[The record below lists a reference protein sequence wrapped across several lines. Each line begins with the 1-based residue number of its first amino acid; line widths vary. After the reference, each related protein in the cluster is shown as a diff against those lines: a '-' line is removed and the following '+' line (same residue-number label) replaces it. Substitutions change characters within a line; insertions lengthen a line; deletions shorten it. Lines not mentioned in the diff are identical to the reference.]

1 MDFSIVV
8 PTWNRSE
15 LVEALLK
22 SLYDERS
29 RYKSGK
35 TEVLIV
41 DSSTGSEKDR
51 IVSACEKYDAKYIEG
66 ADSVRK
72 KRNKGIDSAQFEYV
86 LFIDSDV
93 TVKEGL
99 LQAHAN
105 TLKEGENNPQITGSF
120 GLTEFV
126 GERKFWFKVVEYTSF
141 LNSFSF
147 AKLMPFVSWCIGNN
161 VALRKDELIKI
172 GKFEENFPFKLG
184 GDDLEMTYR
193 YTSAGNLIKTSPE
206 AVTYH
211 SRETWN
217 NHKAIH
223 DRAKRWGTM
232 EYYILK
238 RFPELVHRRL
248 PTTED
253 VVALVTLVFGAVALF
268 CWSLTPL
275 LFLASW
281 DILLFIML
289 YVHRVR
295 EHGRTNLF
303 YWTIASIEQS
313 KYRFYRLLVSL
324 KERDLSLAFQGQFF
338 GICHIK
344 ADYQSNVK
352 KTWIYYYAII
362 ALIIVMMIYRCVMG
376 S

>member
-1 MDFSIVV
+1 MNFSIVI

-15 LVEALLK
+15 LVEELLK
-22 SLYDERS
+22 SLYSERE

-41 DSSTGSEKDR
+41 DSSKGSEKDS
-51 IVSACEKYDAKYIEG
+51 IVSSCEKYNAKYIEG
-66 ADSVRK
+66 VDSVRK
-72 KRNKGIDSAQFEYV
+72 KRNKGIDIAQYEYV

-99 LQAHAN
+99 LQAHAD
-105 TLKEGENNPQITGSF
+105 TLSECENNPKITGSF

-126 GERKFWFKVVEYTSF
+126 GEKKFWFKVVEYTSF
-141 LNSFSF
+141 LNSFGF
-147 AKLMPFVSWCIGNN
+147 AKFMPFVSWCIGNN
-161 VALRKDELIKI
+161 VALNKKELIRI

-193 YTSAGNLIKTSPE
+193 YTSAGNMIKTSPE

-211 SRETWN
+211 SRKTWN
-217 NHKAIH
+217 NHKAIN

-248 PTTED
+248 PMTED
-253 VVALVTLVFGAVALF
+253 VVTLVSLVFGAMALIS
-268 CWSLTPL
+268 WSLTPL
-275 LFLASW
+275 FFLMFW
-281 DILLFIML
+281 DIVLFTML
-289 YVHRVR
+289 YAHRVK
-295 EHGRTNLF
+295 ECGRTNIF

-313 KYRFYRLLVSL
+313 KYRLYRLLTSL
-324 KERDLSLAFQGQFF
+324 KHRDFSLAFKGQFF
-338 GICHIK
+338 GIYHMRS
-344 ADYQSNVK
+344 DYQNNAK
-352 KTWIYYYAII
+352 KTWIYYSSIVV
-362 ALIIVMMIYRCVMG
+362 LIVAMIVYKYLFR
-376 S
+376 